1 MGMYRYCGNQ
11 RDDFMGKL
19 QNSECVKML
28 VSKDTVNHDFAG
40 YDVKRYERNMKTA
53 FSAEMCWLMFGLEL
67 ALG

>member
-1 MGMYRYCGNQ
+1 
-11 RDDFMGKL
+11 MGKL